1 MIVKSKL
8 FFLTNIIF
16 FRFIGSNS
24 LKYLKNNVIT
34 LEETMEFISKNIF
47 VERKQFQY
55 YVDNLQ
61 SQVVQLE
68 EKNYLKS
75 VKIEN
80 LQLYNSEKLKIINSL
95 TMALNEA
102 IWKRDMMQQICKEH
116 SSINSYKSMSLVNC
130 ALNRISV
137 LKSNQA
143 KLQSYLTNIEEKCP
157 KMLVDVVTQLKLNLD
172 ECIGVIDNVT
182 SQELSNDNNFKE
194 IIKKFIYKME
204 NCHFDYNSAVEEIDL
219 LKNTLD
225 DENNLENL
233 TELWEIIKNEF
244 QRNQCLSNRVNSLNM
259 HKIGLQLQL
268 NEMKNNTK
276 ELELETL
283 TEIEEVEKKEEILN
297 QNESLI
303 QQHWDEMDI
312 SQEIVVQTNRAL
324 KIDQELE
331 DLQIKHYKYG
341 FFFFFLYL
349 TS

>member
-1 MIVKSKL
+1 
-8 FFLTNIIF
+8 
-16 FRFIGSNS
+16 
-24 LKYLKNNVIT
+24 
-34 LEETMEFISKNIF
+34 MEFISKNIF
-47 VERKQFQY
+47 VERKHFQN

-95 TMALNEA
+95 TMALNET
-102 IWKRDMMQQICKEH
+102 IWKRDTMQRICEEH

-130 ALNRISV
+130 TLNRISV

-143 KLQSYLTNIEEKCP
+143 KLQSCLINLEEKCP
-157 KMLVDVVTQLKLNLD
+157 ETLVDVVTQLKLNLD
-172 ECIGVIDNVT
+172 ECISVIDNVT
-182 SQELSNDNNFKE
+182 SQKLSDDNNFNE
-194 IIKKFIYKME
+194 TIKQLIYKMQ
-204 NCHFDYNSAVEEIDL
+204 NCQFDISQFDYNSTVEVIDL

-225 DENNLENL
+225 DEHSLESL
-233 TELWEIIKNEF
+233 TELWEVIKNLF

-259 HKIGLQLQL
+259 QKIGLQLQL
-268 NEMKNNTK
+268 NEMENNTK
-276 ELELETL
+276 ELELKTM

-303 QQHWDEMDI
+303 QQHWDKMDT

-324 KIDQELE
+324 EIDQELE
-331 DLQIKHYKYG
+331 DLQIKYHKYG
-341 FFFFFLYL
+341 CFLYL
-349 TS
+349 TF